1 MAVPMSALIVS
12 PSIDR
17 SRSVSG
23 GRNGDTLRQPSLG
36 QRYRVRLLL
45 WSLRQLFRVEYDD
58 LMTGVTRTPTFL
70 VLYPNGQ
77 IPTLVD
83 GGFVLQEPNAILC
96 YRAEGTPYLPQEP
109 QTKE

>member
-1 MAVPMSALIVS
+1 
-12 PSIDR
+12 
-17 SRSVSG
+17 
-23 GRNGDTLRQPSLG
+23 
-36 QRYRVRLLL
+36 
-45 WSLRQLFRVEYDD
+45 
-58 LMTGVTRTPTFL
+58 MTGVTRRPTFL

>member
-36 QRYRVRLLL
+36 QWYRVRLLL

-83 GGFVLQEPNAILC
+83 GGLVLQEPNAILC
-96 YRAEGTPYLPQEP
+96 YRPEGTPCLPQEP
-109 QTKE
+109 QSKE

>member
-1 MAVPMSALIVS
+1 MVAYGGFKDFLGNDKVWMA
-12 PSIDR
+12 
-17 SRSVSG
+17 
-23 GRNGDTLRQPSLG
+23 N
-36 QRYRVRLLL
+36 
-45 WSLRQLFRVEYDD
+45 
-58 LMTGVTRTPTFL
+58 L

-83 GGFVLQEPNAILC
+83 GGFVLQEPNAILY